1 MPHYDEK
8 KAGVGM
14 HLPHTDDDDDDDDD
28 DGGGVWMIKVRLLVL
43 CGPELSIASNEIL
56 K

>member
-1 MPHYDEK
+1 MTRIK
-8 KAGVGM
+8 CGVGM
-14 HLPHTDDDDDDDDD
+14 HLPHIDDDDDDDDG
-28 DGGGVWMIKVRLLVL
+28 GGGVWMIKVRLLVL